1 MKQFK
6 DPIYGYI
13 NIPKDIVNKII
24 DTPTFQRLRYIQQT
38 SYLPVYSAALHNRF
52 IHSLGVYFLGD
63 KACIAITDNS
73 KDILDEFQSDQ
84 LGFNIIK
91 IFKLACLLHDVGHA
105 PFSHSGEDFFI
116 DETKSIYS
124 NLISSVDDH
133 LFSTDVE
140 YYHKFAKPAAPHEIM
155 SVIVSIKQ
163 FAEFFPNAKTKDFF
177 ARCITGY
184 KYRDIEINPA
194 HAVLNAFICLLNST
208 TIDVD
213 RLDYL
218 IRDAFVMGYNSISID
233 YNRLLGSL
241 ILVKVQD
248 STNNT
253 PIQLAYKKSALS
265 VIENVIYAHDS
276 EKKWVQN
283 HPIIAYEVFLIQ
295 QIIGFVQYEYK
306 HATGKSLFSLE
317 SLLPHDH
324 TTQNSFFENAY
335 YKIDEL
341 INKLS
346 TDESSSLIITDLQSI
361 KADLSYLRLSNNIHL
376 LCDDDIIHIAKSID
390 HPLCSEL
397 FNRVLRRHPVWK
409 SESEY
414 KVFIDGYVGDNTYPV
429 LQQQVGL
436 LNKFINEEVPSHSI
450 NDEALKI
457 CREKLTQIESYVTSP
472 QDKENMRDRYNSL
485 LKWIEAFK
493 TISKDASLKYF
504 DFLIV
509 PASKFESGFKKHDLS
524 EMPIYFPECRR
535 IYALK
540 ELINL
545 FSLKEEER
553 KKYFYVYYKR
563 EFGEHLDPL
572 IVGKAISK
580 LALE

>member
-6 DPIYGYI
+6 DPIYGYV
-13 NIPKDIVNKII
+13 NVPKDIVNKII

-63 KACIAITDNS
+63 KACVAITDNS
-73 KDILDEFQSDQ
+73 KDILDEFPTEK
-84 LGFNIIK
+84 LGFNIIE

-105 PFSHSGEDFFI
+105 PFSHSGEGFFI

-124 NLISSVDDH
+124 NLISSVNDPV
-133 LFSTDVE
+133 FSTDVE

-155 SVIVSIKQ
+155 SVIVSITQ
-163 FAEFFPNAKTKDFF
+163 FTDFFPNAKTKDFF

-184 KYRDIEINPA
+184 KYRDIESNPA
-194 HAVLNAFICLLNST
+194 HAVLNAFISLLNST

-317 SLLPHDH
+317 SLLPHNDK
-324 TTQNSFFENAY
+324 TQNSFFESAN

-341 INKLS
+341 INKFS
-346 TDESSSLIITDLQSI
+346 TDKSSSSIIADLQSI
-361 KADLSYLRLSNNIHL
+361 KADLNHLRLSNNIEL

-414 KVFIDGYVGDNTYPV
+414 KVFVDGYVGDNTYPI
-429 LQQQVGL
+429 LQQQVTL
-436 LNKFINEEVPSHSI
+436 LNKFINEEVTSHSI

-457 CREKLTQIESYVTSP
+457 CKDRLMQIETLTISS
-472 QDKENMRDRYNSL
+472 QDKENMRERYNLL

-493 TISKDASLKYF
+493 RISNESSLKHF

-509 PASKFESGFKKHDLS
+509 PASKFESGFKKRDLS
-524 EMPIYFPECRR
+524 ETPIYFPDCHRS
-535 IYALK
+535 YALK

-553 KKYFYVYYKR
+553 KKYFYIYYKR
-563 EFGEHLDPL
+563 EFGEHLDPV
-572 IVGKAISK
+572 IVGKTISK
-580 LALE
+580 LTLE

>member
-1 MKQFK
+1 M
-6 DPIYGYI
+6 
-13 NIPKDIVNKII
+13 
-24 DTPTFQRLRYIQQT
+24 
-38 SYLPVYSAALHNRF
+38 
-52 IHSLGVYFLGD
+52 
-63 KACIAITDNS
+63 
-73 KDILDEFQSDQ
+73 
-84 LGFNIIK
+84 
-91 IFKLACLLHDVGHA
+91 
-105 PFSHSGEDFFI
+105 
-116 DETKSIYS
+116 
-124 NLISSVDDH
+124 
-133 LFSTDVE
+133 
-140 YYHKFAKPAAPHEIM
+140 
-155 SVIVSIKQ
+155 
-163 FAEFFPNAKTKDFF
+163 
-177 ARCITGY
+177 
-184 KYRDIEINPA
+184 
-194 HAVLNAFICLLNST
+194 
-208 TIDVD
+208 
-213 RLDYL
+213 DYL

-276 EKKWVQN
+276 VKKWVQN

-317 SLLPHDH
+317 FLLPHDH

-361 KADLSYLRLSNNIHL
+361 KADLSHLRLSNNIHL

-457 CREKLTQIESYVTSP
+457 CGEKLTQIESYVTSP